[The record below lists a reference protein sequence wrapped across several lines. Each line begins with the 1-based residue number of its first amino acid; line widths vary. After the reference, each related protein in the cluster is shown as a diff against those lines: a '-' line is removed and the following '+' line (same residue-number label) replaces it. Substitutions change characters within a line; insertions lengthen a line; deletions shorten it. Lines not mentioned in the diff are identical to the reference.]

1 MVKKENKDFFKE
13 ALELLKEYDEDFEP
27 RKVEEDMWMNI
38 DPMYGPVKST
48 INYLGAFVFLV
59 IIYIIYKIMKKN

>member
-1 MVKKENKDFFKE
+1 
-13 ALELLKEYDEDFEP
+13 
-27 RKVEEDMWMNI
+27 MNI

>member
-27 RKVEEDMWMNI
+27 RKVEEDM
-38 DPMYGPVKST
+38 
-48 INYLGAFVFLV
+48 
-59 IIYIIYKIMKKN
+59 